1 MLFSDMIITKHYK
14 WPILIN
20 YRCNFLVMYFIL
32 RVMKLILLLVW
43 FFYEWVLLYINVFKN
58 FKVRLIYWYL
68 PVQLISQFP
77 CYVQSLYLL
86 TTCTNTAFFCPHS
99 LYLLATYANPAPF
112 CPQGLAGNNFINN
125 LLESSLQVSS
135 ADVLNGMYKL
145 DSLDSNQVL
154 NISAFFRL
162 LANYTQCITTDRFM
176 AQSTEQDMERLALQ
190 LYQNNTYLAGKS
202 GQYLPSR

>member
-1 MLFSDMIITKHYK
+1 MIIMKHYK
-14 WPILIN
+14 WLILIDHT
-20 YRCNFLVMYFIL
+20 CKFLVMFF
-32 RVMKLILLLVW
+32 VW
-43 FFYEWVLLYINVFKN
+43 FCVLLYINVFKN
-58 FKVRLIYWYL
+58 FKVRLINWHL

-86 TTCTNTAFFCPHS
+86 TTCANTALVCPQS
-99 LYLLATYANPAPF
+99 LYLLASYADLALF
-112 CPQGLAGNNFINN
+112 CPQSLAGNNFINN

-145 DSLDSNQVL
+145 DTLDSNEVL

-162 LANYTQCITTDRFM
+162 LANYTQCINTDRFM
-176 AQSTEQDMERLALQ
+176 AQSSEQDMERLALQ

-202 GQYLPSR
+202 KQYLSPR

>member
-1 MLFSDMIITKHYK
+1 MIIMKHYK
-14 WPILIN
+14 WLILIDHT
-20 YRCNFLVMYFIL
+20 CKFLVMFF
-32 RVMKLILLLVW
+32 VW
-43 FFYEWVLLYINVFKN
+43 FCVLLYINVFKN
-58 FKVRLIYWYL
+58 FKVRLINWHL

-86 TTCTNTAFFCPHS
+86 TTCTNTALVCPQSLYLLTTCANTALVCPQS
-99 LYLLATYANPAPF
+99 LYLLASYADLALF
-112 CPQGLAGNNFINN
+112 CPQSLAGNNFINN

-145 DSLDSNQVL
+145 DTLDSNEVL

-176 AQSTEQDMERLALQ
+176 AQSSEQDMERLALQ

-202 GQYLPSR
+202 KKYLSPR